1 MPAAI
6 VCFESY
12 RSERDRQ
19 RARDLANVTAEA
31 ASPFP
36 HRLANVFLNA
46 RQIAHRRAML
56 DFGRQHLGG
65 TTLPFRE
72 VVNEREGHL
81 V

>member
-12 RSERDRQ
+12 RSERDR
-19 RARDLANVTAEA
+19 RRTRELTDGA
-31 ASPFP
+31 AVAATPFP
-36 HRLANVFLNA
+36 HRLANVILNA

-56 DFGRQHLGG
+56 DFGRQRVGG

-72 VVNEREGHL
+72 VVTERE
-81 V
+81 